1 MTTEERYRAI
11 LGNHLPADAVDWVYG
26 YLNRYKVHFHI
37 TRGRRSKLGDYRW
50 PQGDH
55 NFHEISINGDLN
67 PYMFLWVLLHE
78 AAHLETHLKYK
89 RVSAHGHEWQ
99 GEYAAL
105 LRENI
110 HFFPVEVRQFIELY
124 SSRIPLARAV
134 GRHVEELL
142 RRHDAGYDASAV
154 LSLDDLPAGS
164 LFRLKAKPEHL
175 FRSQEKRRT
184 RWLCIDIATHRQY
197 TVSGSAEVEKVVE

>member
-11 LGNHLPADAVDWVYG
+11 LTNHLPAEAVDWVYN

-37 TRGRRSKLGDYRW
+37 TRERTSKLGDYRW
-50 PQGDH
+50 PQGNH
-55 NFHEISINGDLN
+55 NFHEISVNGDLN

-89 RVSAHGHEWQ
+89 RVAAHGHEWQ
-99 GEYAAL
+99 AEYAAL

-110 HFFPVEVRQFIELY
+110 HFFPAEVHASIALY
-124 SSRIPLARAV
+124 ASRIPLTRAV
-134 GRHVEELL
+134 GRRIEEMLH
-142 RRHDAGYDASAV
+142 RYDKGFDATV
-154 LSLDDLPAGS
+154 LHLDDLPAGS
-164 LFRLKAKPEHL
+164 LFRLKRKPELL

-184 RWLCIDIATHRQY
+184 RWLCKEVATRRQY
-197 TVSGSAEVEKVVE
+197 TVNGSAEVEKVDE